1 MPDFRA
7 RRSFPG
13 FTAGVALLASLAL
26 LATLGAA
33 LWPVDPDRQLDP
45 VRGGL
50 RAPGARLDLATLAD
64 GREIAGERIER
75 RPDGGVTVLDE
86 RGRVDVAPER
96 LARSAGPSQRR
107 FLLGSDEFGR
117 DVAARLL
124 AGGRVSLGVA
134 ALSVLLICAVGVP
147 LGAAAGFAPP
157 ALDRLILRLV
167 EAAQAFPRLPL
178 LLALAAVVPPGVVST
193 VLLLGLTGWMP
204 MARLARGEFRALRER
219 EFVLA
224 ARLAGLGPLQIA
236 WRHMLP
242 NALAPLLV
250 EASLA
255 AAGAIVSE
263 AALSFLG
270 FGVQPP
276 TASWGAMIADGR
288 DHLADGWWLAVLPG
302 IALVV
307 ATLAFNLVG
316 EGLRDRLDP
325 RRRRLPI

>member
-1 MPDFRA
+1 MSDRRTVRA
-7 RRSFPG
+7 RSG
-13 FTAGVALLASLAL
+13 FATGILLLATLAAL
-26 LATLGAA
+26 STLGAA
-33 LWPVDPDRQLDP
+33 LWPHDPDRQLDP
-45 VRGGL
+45 VRGSL
-50 RAPGARLDLATLAD
+50 RAPGARLETAKLRD
-64 GREIAGERIER
+64 GRELAGDRLER
-75 RPDGGVTVLDE
+75 RSDGGVVVRDA
-86 RGRVDVAPER
+86 RGSLEVAPET
-96 LARSAGPSQRR
+96 LSPSGAISTRR
-107 FLLGSDEFGR
+107 FWLGSDEFGR

-157 ALDRLILRLV
+157 ALDRAILRSI

-178 LLALAAVVPPGVVST
+178 LLALAAIVPPGVVPT
-193 VLLLGLTGWMP
+193 VLLLGFTGWMP
-204 MARLARGEFRALRER
+204 MARLARGEFRSLRER

-224 ARLAGLGPLQIA
+224 ARLAGLDTLRIA

-255 AAGAIVSE
+255 ASGAIVSE

-302 IALVV
+302 LAIVA

-325 RRRRLPI
+325 RRRRL